1 MENGKTEL
9 DIRKKVDNNI
19 ISGFLIGSVYLGW
32 LSDRIGRKKNI
43 MLTLMGMLLT
53 NLVSAF
59 TYSFSVYLVSR
70 FIVGVFLAGNI
81 LSAVTLLT
89 EIVGPSYRAVYNL
102 FLMGS
107 FSCGIVLLSVL
118 ANYLSESW
126 RMLTFSVSIIGLP
139 FLLLQKYL
147 IESPR
152 WLLGKNGKDEA
163 EAILIKIA
171 QGNGFQGKLKINLNP
186 PAAVSTSQTK
196 ESVLTL
202 FTSPRLLPMTLILCY
217 TWFVVS
223 GCYYGLTLAAGHM
236 GTDIYTGKIIN

>member
-1 MENGKTEL
+1 
-9 DIRKKVDNNI
+9 
-19 ISGFLIGSVYLGW
+19 
-32 LSDRIGRKKNI
+32 
-43 MLTLMGMLLT
+43 MLLT

-59 TYSFSVYLVSR
+59 TYSFSIYLVSR

-118 ANYLSESW
+118 ANYFSESW
-126 RMLTFSVSIIGLP
+126 RMLTFSVTLVGLP

-152 WLLGKNGKDEA
+152 WLLSKNRKEEA
-163 EAILIKIA
+163 EATLRKIA
-171 QGNGFQGKLKINLNP
+171 QGNGYQGKLEINLRP
-186 PAAVSTSQTK
+186 PVAAISNEAN
-196 ESVLTL
+196 ESVKTL
-202 FTSPRLLPMTLILCY
+202 FTSPKLAPVTLILCY
-217 TWFVVS
+217 TWFVVA
-223 GCYYGLTLAAGHM
+223 GCYYGLTLAAGHI
-236 GTDIYTGKIIN
+236 GTDIYTGCIFQKAYELHS